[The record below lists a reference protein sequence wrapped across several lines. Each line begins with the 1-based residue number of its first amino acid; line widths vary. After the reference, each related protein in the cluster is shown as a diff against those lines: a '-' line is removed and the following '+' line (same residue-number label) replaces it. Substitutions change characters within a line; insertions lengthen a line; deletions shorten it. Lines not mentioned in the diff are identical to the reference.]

1 QSQIDEQ
8 DKHLDILEVSL
19 KRLGNLGKGIKDELE
34 LQNKMLNELEDDVE
48 RGAVDLESVQGKLDY
63 MVKKAGGPKYCAI
76 ITALSLILALLVF
89 LFIYT

>member
-1 QSQIDEQ
+1 MLQSQIDEQ

-63 MVKKAGGPKYCAI
+63 MVKKAG
-76 ITALSLILALLVF
+76 
-89 LFIYT
+89 